1 MQISGNTVV
10 ITGGGSGIGLALA
23 KGLVDSG
30 NKVIITGRNQ
40 NKLDEAKRQV
50 PGLQTVQ
57 SDVTSNGDRENLVE
71 LVTQQ
76 YPEFNVLVNN
86 AGISH
91 FMDFATEQI
100 DPTDVQRELSTNI
113 IGPVDLTSKFMPHL
127 LDKPIAAIVNV
138 SSALAYVPYTK
149 APIYAATKAALH
161 SFTQS
166 LRHQLRG
173 TSVEVFEVMPP
184 LVDTEM
190 VKEINIKRI
199 SPERLAAD
207 VLKGLHSGRY
217 EIRTGQ
223 AKSLYLMSRVAP
235 GFIFSA
241 LNKGP
246 KQAVKVAGV
255 QPG

>member
-1 MQISGNTVV
+1 MQISGNTVL

-40 NKLDEAKRQV
+40 RKLDEANRQV

-57 SDVTSNGDRENLVE
+57 SDVTSNSDRENLAQ

-76 YPEFNVLVNN
+76 YPDFNVLVNN
-86 AGISH
+86 AGIMTV
-91 FMDFATEQI
+91 MDFGTEQI
-100 DPTDVQRELSTNI
+100 HPTDVQRELSTNF
-113 IGPVDLTSKFMPHL
+113 IGPVDLTSKFLPHL
-127 LDKPIAAIVNV
+127 LDKPNAVIVNV
-138 SSALAYVPYTK
+138 TSALAYVPYTK
-149 APIYAATKAALH
+149 APIYNATKAALH

-166 LRHQLRG
+166 LRHQLKG

-190 VKEINIKRI
+190 VEDINLNKI
-199 SPERLAAD
+199 SPDQLAAD
-207 VLKGLHSGRY
+207 VLNGMRSGRY

-235 GFIFSA
+235 GFIFSK
-241 LNKGP
+241 LNQEP
-246 KQAVKVAGV
+246 KQAVKVA
-255 QPG
+255 